1 MDAEIRINI
10 LGRKIINDYRRMLR
24 RHNDSGK
31 LYNSVNYSVR
41 TNGDTIELKITELE
55 YGVYLNNK
63 YNYLNPIIDKEIDN
77 SIDQIAD
84 DLADELLDKLN
95 F

>member
-55 YGVYLNNK
+55 YGEYLNK
-63 YNYLNPIIDKEIDN
+63 RYNYLEPIITKEIDN

-84 DLADELLDKLN
+84 DLVDEFLDKLN